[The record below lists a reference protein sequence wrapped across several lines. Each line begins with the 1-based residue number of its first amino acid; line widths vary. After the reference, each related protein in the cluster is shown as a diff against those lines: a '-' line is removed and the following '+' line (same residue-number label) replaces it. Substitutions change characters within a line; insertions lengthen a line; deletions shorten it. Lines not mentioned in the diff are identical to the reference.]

1 MLCSCVENCFKFQ
14 EGTDPKTLDKLTKT
28 FGFPVGAATLSDEVG
43 IDVAAH
49 IAENLGKTFGE
60 RFGGGDVNVL
70 KEMVQSGFLG

>member
-1 MLCSCVENCFKFQ
+1 
-14 EGTDPKTLDKLTKT
+14 LDKLTKT

-49 IAENLGKTFGE
+49 IAENLGKTFGA

-70 KEMVQSGFLG
+70 KEMVSSGFLGWSI

>member
-1 MLCSCVENCFKFQ
+1 
-14 EGTDPKTLDKLTKT
+14 LDKLTKT

-49 IAENLGKTFGE
+49 IAENLGKTFGA

-70 KEMVQSGFLG
+70 KEMVSAGFLGRLILFYSWQFKKR